1 MSPRAP
7 HGRSGGRAYALVL
20 AVMAVAGITVM
31 LGVMLERQL
40 TQRLAAGRQVEAYQR
55 HHAAKGYQELIDSW
69 IRSLSGRSLASMIT
83 DGQRVLKLDL
93 GDGVRAEVF
102 FQDAQGAVLASPS
115 GLTGR
120 DFDRVQAM
128 RAALPTGARDPAL
141 PRLTRD
147 VGPVPISMR
156 SAPPEVLE
164 AAFVSVAGPDGA
176 REFAQRLLAIR
187 AEQPIQQADVAK
199 VALALSVEPEERARL
214 NEVLVAEPA
223 LWYVTV
229 EMRRG
234 TSGTLV
240 AREGGHI
247 VVAPRRPGRSNSGG
261 IWEKSS
267 AFLTWQKLPIQ

>member
-1 MSPRAP
+1 MTRRLRRSRAARR
-7 HGRSGGRAYALVL
+7 GYALIL
-20 AVMAVAGITVM
+20 ATLAVAGITVM

-55 HHAAKGYQELIDSW
+55 HHSAKGYQELIDSW

-93 GDGVRAEVF
+93 GDGIRAEVF
-102 FQDAQGAVLASPS
+102 FQDAQGCVLASPS

-120 DFDRVQAM
+120 DFERVIAM
-128 RAALPTGARDPAL
+128 RSALPTGTRDPAL
-141 PRLTRD
+141 PPLTRD
-147 VGPVPISMR
+147 VGPVAVSMR
-156 SAPPEVLE
+156 SAPGEVLE
-164 AAFVSVAGPDGA
+164 AAFVSVAGLDGA

-199 VALALSVEPEERARL
+199 VALALGIEPEPRGRL

-234 TSGTLV
+234 SAGTLV

-247 VVAPRRPGRSNSGG
+247 VVAPRRPGRGSAGG

>member
-1 MSPRAP
+1 MSPNALQE
-7 HGRSGGRAYALVL
+7 RSRRRGYALIL
-20 AVMAVAGITVM
+20 AVLAVAGISIM

-40 TQRLAAGRQVEAYQR
+40 TQRLAVSRQVEAYQR
-55 HHAAKGYQELIDSW
+55 HHAAKGYQEIIDSW
-69 IRSLSGRSLASMIT
+69 IRSLAGRTLASMIT
-83 DGQRVLKLDL
+83 DGQRVLTLDL
-93 GDGVRAEVF
+93 GEGVRAEVF
-102 FQDAQGAVLASPS
+102 FEDAQGSVLASPS

-120 DFDRVQAM
+120 DFDRVQSM

-141 PRLTRD
+141 PPLTRD
-147 VGPVPISMR
+147 VGPVPVSMR

-164 AAFVSVAGPDGA
+164 AAFASVAGLDGA

-199 VALALSVEPEERARL
+199 VALALGVEPEERARL
-214 NEVLVAEPA
+214 NDVLVSEPA

-234 TSGTLV
+234 TSGALV

-247 VVAPRRPGRSNSGG
+247 VVSPRRPGRSGAGG